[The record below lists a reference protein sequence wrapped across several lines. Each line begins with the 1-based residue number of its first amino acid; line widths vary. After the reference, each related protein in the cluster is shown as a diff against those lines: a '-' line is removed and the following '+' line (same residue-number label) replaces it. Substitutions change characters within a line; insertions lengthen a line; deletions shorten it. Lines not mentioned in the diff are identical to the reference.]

1 MTRRLWITGLFLAAG
16 LCLAVGLAGAADK
29 KEASKGDDA
38 AKNEQAVANIAI
50 AYKLADLGR
59 KADSPEALIA
69 AAKILNN
76 IHEVQD
82 IKNVEPATSDPSMPP
97 KPGEPIPEKPDKAN
111 SADFSADVK
120 KLLEEAKDMTKDEK
134 VLAVIDSVKI
144 TPTRGAIGGPRRIVK
159 LLKGGANH
167 VYTIRYAGGVQARAV
182 VSCPVNVSLQ
192 VYGPGG
198 SLIGQFN
205 GKSEEIYWNPKN
217 DNDFTIRVVNLTGT
231 GAEYTLT
238 TN

>member
-1 MTRRLWITGLFLAAG
+1 MTRRLWVAGLFLTAG

-50 AYKLADLGR
+50 ANKLADLGR

-69 AAKILNN
+69 AAKILNG
-76 IHEVQD
+76 ISEVKAVED
-82 IKNVEPATSDPSMPP
+82 VEPATSDPSKPP
-97 KPGEPIPEKPDKAN
+97 EPGKPLKGTEKA
-111 SADFSADVK
+111 ADFSAEVT
-120 KLLEEAKDMTKDEK
+120 KLLDEAKDMTKDAK
-134 VLAVIDSVKI
+134 VLAVIDSVKVEK
-144 TPTRGAIGGPRRIVK
+144 TRGAVGGPRRIVK